1 MIKQEQS
8 NAVRTAKGGRP
19 WPTLLIALLI
29 PFTAATIGSV
39 ATNRS
44 LFGWYRWLRKPTWNP
59 PAWVFGPVWTTLYG
73 LMGLASWL
81 VWRRG
86 ELSVEEETAQ
96 DRHASHAEVR
106 GALIFYG
113 LQLVLNS
120 LWSVI
125 FFGLRRIDLA
135 LIEVVALWATLLV
148 TLTRFYRIQPL
159 AGLLLA
165 PYQLWVTFATLLN
178 LRIWQLNR
186 RRLAGPVASWLLAC
200 FDNLAAAYRKGW

>member
-1 MIKQEQS
+1 MITQEQS
-8 NAVRTAKGGRP
+8 NAVRTAQRRKQ
-19 WPTLLIALLI
+19 WPTLLLALII
-29 PFTAATIGSV
+29 PFTAATIGGV

-44 LFGWYRWLRKPTWNP
+44 LFGWYRRLRKPTWNP
-59 PAWVFGPVWTTLYG
+59 PAWVFGPVWTALY
-73 LMGLASWL
+73 LVMGIASWL

-96 DRHASHAEVR
+96 DRHATHAEVQ
-106 GALIFYG
+106 GALTFYG

-135 LIEVVALWATLLV
+135 LVEVVALWTMLLV

-159 AGLLLA
+159 AGLLLV
-165 PYQLWVTFATLLN
+165 PYQLWVTFAALLN
-178 LRIWQLNR
+178 LRVWQLNR
-186 RRLAGPVASWLLAC
+186 NRFRSSVGAWLLTRV
-200 FDNLAAAYRKGW
+200 DNWVAAQRKGW

>member
-1 MIKQEQS
+1 MITQEARKPVRSALHGKQ
-8 NAVRTAKGGRP
+8 
-19 WPTLLIALLI
+19 WPALIIALII

-44 LFGWYRWLRKPTWNP
+44 LGGWYRRLRKPQWNP
-59 PAWVFGPVWTTLYG
+59 PAWLFGPVWTALYIG
-73 LMGLASWL
+73 MGIASWL

-86 ELSVEEETAQ
+86 QLSVEEETAQ
-96 DRHASHAEVR
+96 DRHATRAEVQ
-106 GALIFYG
+106 GALTFYG

-135 LIEVVALWATLLV
+135 LVEVIALWTTLLV
-148 TLTRFYRIQPL
+148 TLNRFYHIQPL
-159 AGLLLA
+159 AGLLLV
-165 PYQLWVTFATLLN
+165 PYQLWVTFAALLN

-186 RRLAGPVASWLLAC
+186 RRLNGPVSSWLLTR
-200 FDNLAAAYRKGW
+200 FYNLIEAYRKGW